1 MSRRFSVVWADA
13 AARDYEA
20 ILAYVARRAGVL
32 RARQLDDKLSQRSS
46 RLDTVPARCRVVPEL
61 REEGID
67 AYREL
72 VIRPYRIMFR
82 IRGSKVV
89 LLAVVDGRRDLQE
102 LLLQRALEDF

>member
-1 MSRRFSVVWADA
+1 M
-13 AARDYEA
+13 
-20 ILAYVARRAGVL
+20 
-32 RARQLDDKLSQRSS
+32 
-46 RLDTVPARCRVVPEL
+46 PARCRVVPEL

-82 IRGSKVV
+82 IHGSEVV

-102 LLLQRALEDF
+102 LLLERTLENF